1 MSRRLFVVFSLVVL
15 LVMTGCSGQEQ
26 SDQKQTDSGQEQAD
40 QNQSGSDSNKLTVS
54 VPSGVLMSQ
63 KERITAPESSE
74 IDLGKLVSG
83 NTDFAFDVYRVISST
98 GDNLF
103 FSPYSISSAL
113 SMTYA
118 GARGE
123 TEKQMADTLRYRLSQ
138 ALLHPAFNT
147 LDIQLSQQ
155 SDEDENGFK
164 LNIVNA
170 IWGQKDFPF
179 LNSFLDVLAEEYG
192 AGLRITDFA
201 QEPEKS
207 RLAINDW
214 VSQQTADKINDLI
227 PQGVINK
234 ATRLV
239 LSNAVYFKAAW
250 QAQFNEDAT
259 YDGVFYMDNNDTVK
273 VPMMT
278 KTTSFRYT
286 REDGYQAIELP
297 YEGGEISMV
306 ILMPDRGRF
315 DEVERNLDTDMVNGA
330 LSNIQSRE
338 ISLSLPRFEFESGFN
353 LKDALI
359 QLGMVDA
366 FSENADFSGMTG
378 NRDLFISDVVHKAF
392 ISVNEEGTEAAAA
405 TAVIMA
411 LTGLPDNPLE
421 LTIDHPF
428 IFLIRDIETGTI
440 LFMGRVLNP
449 ESIC

>member
-378 NRDLFISDVVHKAF
+378 NRDLLISDVVHKAF

-449 ESIC
+449 NS

>member
-1 MSRRLFVVFSLVVL
+1 MSRRLFVVFSLVAI

-26 SDQKQTDSGQEQAD
+26 SDQKQTDSGQEQTE

-378 NRDLFISDVVHKAF
+378 NRDLLISDVVHKAF

-449 ESIC
+449 NS

>member
-449 ESIC
+449 NS